1 MAPGGGL
8 LVTLDGPSGVGKT
21 TVSALVRDRLAVTGV
36 PVVLTTTP
44 SSSSLGE
51 LARYGTHEFFG
62 AALACLV
69 AAVFRVLRE
78 LADVVLV
85 AAGTARA

>member
-21 TVSALVRDRLAVTGV
+21 TVSALVRDRLDVAGV

-51 LARYGTHEFFG
+51 LARYGTHEFS
-62 AALACLV
+62 AQH
-69 AAVFRVLRE
+69 
-78 LADVVLV
+78 
-85 AAGTARA
+85 